1 MEGLGTRI
9 SPFKVYTREDFSKIS
24 NNPEACYVQCKNIN
38 IKDIAIP
45 HEFSGYYDGNDYLLI
60 TEKRTTPVFY
70 SISHAVLRNISLLCK
85 DGDSICVF
93 SQRITKTHMLCTA
106 CVAKISASAYSQ
118 EKIYQ
123 WMNDTFYNTVF
134 DEDMKELI
142 ICVRDKHKVIL
153 LGEYIASTCFNTN
166 IERQASYIANPYRI
180 KKDETNNTSG
190 FLGLNRKHT
199 NTSSSP
205 SIGGTITSW
214 NLKSGYRVN
223 EGGAIEIGYS
233 NGVRPAFW
241 VSTKI

>member
-93 SQRITKTHMLCTA
+93 SQRITKTHINNLVIEQLNSSNSPKMLL
-106 CVAKISASAYSQ
+106 AYSIDDASIFGMKVYGNRSDDCIAYEAKNYSYADTIIT
-118 EKIYQ
+118 EK
-123 WMNDTFYNTVF
+123 NCRLF
-134 DEDMKELI
+134 K
-142 ICVRDKHKVIL
+142 K
-153 LGEYIASTCFNTN
+153 NTN
-166 IERQASYIANPYRI
+166 
-180 KKDETNNTSG
+180 
-190 FLGLNRKHT
+190 
-199 NTSSSP
+199 
-205 SIGGTITSW
+205 TITVGC
-214 NLKSGYRVN
+214 KSDVC
-223 EGGAIEIGYS
+223 
-233 NGVRPAFW
+233 PAQRKYNRI
-241 VSTKI
+241 TYPE